1 MAVGGAAL
9 PEGLNEDV
17 ASALV
22 ASVAA
27 NDAPLI
33 GDRAATRGRGA
44 IEDGDE
50 RGGAKGAVAP
60 PPFETA
66 ANDATRDTQARQH
79 THPPSSRQRRA
90 AHHERGASRGR
101 SITEGGDEHAHG

>member
-33 GDRAATRGRGA
+33 GDRAATRGR
-44 IEDGDE
+44 I
-50 RGGAKGAVAP
+50 KQKVAMSAP
-60 PPFETA
+60 V
-66 ANDATRDTQARQH
+66 
-79 THPPSSRQRRA
+79 
-90 AHHERGASRGR
+90 
-101 SITEGGDEHAHG
+101 